1 VERFTE
7 EAVVRRASQPIK
19 LFLDLFV
26 YAPVGF
32 LVEAPRLV
40 PELVETGRQRLEA
53 AAGLGRLAVHVGS
66 HRLTG
71 RGSSPSAAPRPPV
84 APPERTASPA
94 AVVGP
99 ETDLPIAGYDQLA
112 ASQVVARLQDLDADD
127 LAAVERYELAHRG
140 RRTVLSKVAQLR
152 RG

>member
-1 VERFTE
+1 
-7 EAVVRRASQPIK
+7 VRRAPQPIE

-53 AAGLGRLAVHVGS
+53 AAALGRMAVHVGS
-66 HRLTG
+66 RRLTG
-71 RGSSPSAAPRPPV
+71 RAGAGQSTRPPV
-84 APPERTASPA
+84 VASPA
-94 AVVGP
+94 RADPTAVAPDP
-99 ETDLPIAGYDQLA
+99 EADLPIAGYDQLA
-112 ASQVVARLQDLDADD
+112 ASQVVARLGDLDVDD
-127 LAAVERYELAHRG
+127 LAVVERYELAHRG
-140 RRTVLSKVAQLR
+140 RRTILSKVAQLR